1 MPEIDWSKP
10 IELYDKKSG
19 KAYADAKV
27 VTSDLTGW
35 YPFVVRW
42 SIPENKSQERVDIF
56 TTFGEPFNYDWHV
69 RNKPVVR
76 RKWVVLAI
84 TKSGGMLVSSRET
97 EDAAH
102 KLQEFYRSTDTFAT
116 CAVVELEWTEE

>member
-1 MPEIDWSKP
+1 MSNIDWSKP

-27 VTSDLTGW
+27 VASDLTGW

-42 SIPENKSQERVDIF
+42 PIPENNSQELVDIF

-69 RNKPVVR
+69 RNKPVVN
-76 RKWVVLAI
+76 RKWAI
-84 TKSGGMLVSSRET
+84 LSVTKAGELVFDSRET
-97 EDAAH
+97 KEAAV
-102 KLQEFYRSTDTFAT
+102 QFREYRMGTGKYVL
-116 CAVVELEWTEE
+116 CNVVGLEWTEE